1 MKHNATPAAST
12 AIRTNH
18 GKARWA
24 TEVTGAPLGGVEGI
38 GKKDVTHGSAAKL
51 ADSSAPP
58 QASS

>member
-1 MKHNATPAAST
+1 MRIS
-12 AIRTNH
+12 H

-24 TEVTGAPLGGVEGI
+24 TEITGAPLGGVEGI
-38 GKKDVTHGSAAKL
+38 GKVGGTTGSAAKL